1 MKNLMLKVFI
11 EILNA
16 NLQLVL
22 KSLFKAYQFLGATLF
37 MFLNIM
43 YLIVWKLESIGEKGK
58 VYGVRSP
65 PKVIVWI
72 LNSSLKFLL
81 EFYSTCSCHCSK
93 HTILVKYQFLG
104 ATLYLIMYR
113 IVWKLVNHM
122 FLLVLMLLAL
132 LNNQLYFIIL
142 SPTDFATFLF
152 WKVAVPVALLQNGYR
167 EHGKWWLSSKMFAS

>member
-1 MKNLMLKVFI
+1 MVCSLQSAVSAVCSLQSAVCGLQSANVI
-11 EILNA
+11 HRYRSHCSRYTILI
-16 NLQLVL
+16 
-22 KSLFKAYQFLGATLF
+22 KYQFLGAILY

-58 VYGVRSP
+58 V
-65 PKVIVWI
+65 W
-72 LNSSLKFLL
+72 F
-81 EFYSTCSCHCSK
+81 
-93 HTILVKYQFLG
+93 
-104 ATLYLIMYR
+104 
-113 IVWKLVNHM
+113 NHM
-122 FLLVLMLLAL
+122 FLLVLKLLAL